1 MVRIMLSVVIAF
13 AATALGYV
21 ALWNGGAVLLR
32 DASNGGG
39 ADLSLVALLMAGGG
53 LVLLATA
60 MLSLALSPVGVIT
73 VGAIH
78 LTVGLLS
85 VLIPSS
91 PFIPLFAQGFGADS
105 AIGYGL
111 LFSVSTG
118 IGLLAGII
126 FLVTGLAAL
135 TRRAQKPGA
144 LARAASVIVA
154 IVAGAMGILLAF
166 IGGGSVHTTLILEA
180 RPGLEVTGVVLVLVG
195 TILVGLA
202 ALTLRWSSLG
212 AAVLGVLVTAMGI
225 VGIAQPSQLASITQG
240 VSRELTVAI
249 QFACPNGNLA
259 LIGMLLLAAAL
270 GTLLR
275 SRRWR

>member
-1 MVRIMLSVVIAF
+1 MARVILSIVTAL
-13 AATALGYV
+13 AATVLGYG

-32 DASNGGG
+32 GASRGGG
-39 ADLSLVALLMAGGG
+39 ADLDAVALLMAGAG
-53 LVLLATA
+53 LVLLVSAV
-60 MLSLALSPVGVIT
+60 LSLVLSPVGVIT

-78 LTVGLLS
+78 LLVGLLS

-91 PFIPLFAQGFGADS
+91 PFIRLFAQGLGPKS
-105 AIGYGL
+105 AIGDGL

-118 IGLLAGII
+118 VGLLAGII
-126 FLVTGLAAL
+126 FLVTGLATL
-135 TRRAQKPGA
+135 TRRSQKPGA
-144 LARAASVIVA
+144 LARAASVVVA
-154 IVAGAMGILLAF
+154 IVAGLMGILLAL
-166 IGGGSVHTTLILEA
+166 IGGGSVYTTLLIEA
-180 RPGLEVTGVVLVLVG
+180 RPGLEVTGLVLVLVG
-195 TILVGLA
+195 AILVGLA
-202 ALTLRWSSLG
+202 VLTLRWSSLG
-212 AAVLGVLVTAMGI
+212 SAVLGLVVTA
-225 VGIAQPSQLASITQG
+225 VGIAQPSQLASITNG